1 MESDSQID
9 MLKLDWRNLSIKKK
23 RKKEM
28 EQIEISTCFLLI
40 RIVLA
45 ASGSK
50 AVERALFFRI
60 EVFPETRSL
69 LVNG

>member
-1 MESDSQID
+1 
-9 MLKLDWRNLSIKKK
+9 
-23 RKKEM
+23 M
-28 EQIEISTCFLLI
+28 EQVEISTCFLLI

-45 ASGSK
+45 TSGSK

>member
-1 MESDSQID
+1 
-9 MLKLDWRNLSIKKK
+9 
-23 RKKEM
+23 M
-28 EQIEISTCFLLI
+28 EQVEISTCFLLI